1 MEMTGS
7 WKSVEKPKTPFPTS
21 LPQSPVKSQ
30 TIHSKIYPSQQ
41 SIRQIKKYYRP
52 MTFSTLPPGILIPV
66 MEIWKIDFPH
76 YYNLQIHF
84 HDI

>member
-1 MEMTGS
+1 
-7 WKSVEKPKTPFPTS
+7 
-21 LPQSPVKSQ
+21 
-30 TIHSKIYPSQQ
+30 
-41 SIRQIKKYYRP
+41 
-52 MTFSTLPPGILIPV
+52 LIPV